1 MTDMTKAFA
10 YIISLAILAGTY
22 YALVIYPFVLDSD
35 VKLWLTALA
44 GAATTF
50 VYGDQVASRT
60 ARNTLNASDSGA
72 AQALSTPTVTTSAG
86 PPATV
91 TITPADPPV
100 TEEGTNG

>member
-1 MTDMTKAFA
+1 MTKAFA
-10 YIISLAILAGTY
+10 YVISSLILAGTY
-22 YALVIYPFVLDSD
+22 YALVLYPFALDAD

-72 AQALSTPTVTTSAG
+72 QKALAMPSSPNDLVA
-86 PPATV
+86 PPE
-91 TITPADPPV
+91 P
-100 TEEGTNG
+100 GNG